1 MSRSA
6 LWRQE
11 DNVKER
17 ERKAALAFDNA
28 VEGGRNNNHL
38 RGVIPLACPD
48 DTFNLHPMLLHNV
61 VNSAYFQRCC
71 EKLTD
76 WNALVDEIY
85 YEVKHMEPWT
95 AGAHKSPSTAFCLLL
110 RLFTLRCT
118 EKQMV
123 LMLDHVDS
131 PYIRCIGF
139 LYLRYAAEPASLW
152 PWFEPYLHDEEP
164 VQICQGKA
172 ETTVGRFAQMLLND
186 LDYFGTRLPRPP
198 LIIER
203 QLKVK
208 LLQAEKVEERAKKH
222 LQNQAAME
230 YFQKTGA
237 RIQALYGDDDNPVT
251 WYDAVVVRVIL
262 RDHKNGELLA
272 RPKFEVT
279 FPEYGNTELVT
290 LGEVDLPGSY
300 DANRQEGHRSE
311 LSVRC
316 DRRNEIEYSRDHNIG
331 RGYSEDRGRG
341 FDNRRR
347 SDRSRSRDRDDN
359 LSNARREEQILM
371 EEVLQRERDK
381 TASKGRAYAARPAT
395 FKDSIGCP
403 GTQSVLDT
411 DAKWKTRG
419 NQEGKPRID
428 RHDLKDGKPPAAPT
442 TQKTPAELAAVEEKK
457 RMLMARY
464 G

>member
-1 MSRSA
+1 
-6 LWRQE
+6 
-11 DNVKER
+11 
-17 ERKAALAFDNA
+17 
-28 VEGGRNNNHL
+28 
-38 RGVIPLACPD
+38 
-48 DTFNLHPMLLHNV
+48 
-61 VNSAYFQRCC
+61 
-71 EKLTD
+71 
-76 WNALVDEIY
+76 
-85 YEVKHMEPWT
+85 
-95 AGAHKSPSTAFCLLL
+95 
-110 RLFTLRCT
+110 
-118 EKQMV
+118 
-123 LMLDHVDS
+123 MLDHVDS

-262 RDHKNGELLA
+262 RDHNNGEMLA

-290 LGEVDLPGSY
+290 LGEVDLPGSS
-300 DANRQEGHRSE
+300 DANRQEVQRSE

-316 DRRNEIEYSRDHNIG
+316 DRRNEIEYSREHIYKPTEKIISPSG
-331 RGYSEDRGRG
+331 RGYSDDRGRG

-347 SDRSRSRDRDDN
+347 DGRYGSREKEHSSDRSRSRDRDDN
-359 LSNARREEQILM
+359 LNNARREEQILM

-395 FKDSIGCP
+395 FKDSLGSP
-403 GTQSVLDT
+403 GTQSVLDK
-411 DAKWKTRG
+411 DVKWKSHG
-419 NQEGKPRID
+419 NQEGKPKID
-428 RHDLKDGKPPAAPT
+428 RHDLKDSKPAAST
-442 TQKTPAELAAVEEKK
+442 VQKTPAELAAVEEKK